1 MVVSHSYSRKCASVI
16 IRTGRK
22 FLNMKANS
30 DPYDFFNSI
39 GRPKFISAPMVEQS
53 ELAFRILV
61 RRYGADLAFTQM
73 IHARNFEKDPKY
85 RKECI
90 DWIDYSRY
98 LLYHYYLFN
107 GILFIVYPHHYSL

>member
-1 MVVSHSYSRKCASVI
+1 ME
-16 IRTGRK
+16 
-22 FLNMKANS
+22 ANS

-98 LLYHYYLFN
+98 ALSL
-107 GILFIVYPHHYSL
+107 LFIYAMEFSLYIYNILITIHFYNL